1 MKPKVIVLGSGSS
14 RSMLTKTL
22 QDLHDAGVIE
32 VVYDNGVVS
41 ASCSTWYHEL
51 CFNESDCKGLK
62 ALPQTNPQKAFLA
75 AMKDKQ
81 NKLDS
86 KKSRR

>member
-1 MKPKVIVLGSGSS
+1 MKPQILVVGNSHPRKF
-14 RSMLTKTL
+14 LTEKL
-22 QDLHDAGVIE
+22 LYLHNAGIIE

-41 ASCSTWYHEL
+41 ASCSKWYAEWCLDEL
-51 CFNESDCKGLK
+51 VCVDLK
-62 ALPQTNPQKAFLA
+62 AIAQQNPQQSFLA

-86 KKSRR
+86 KKRIK